1 MLFVFARA
9 ADERGPPLAVLRTT
23 AGTWPLEFELDDR
36 NAMMPG
42 RKLSD
47 FTRVILEARI
57 SRSGN
62 ALAQPGD
69 LRAVSAVL
77 DPRAAR
83 SHSN

>member
-1 MLFVFARA
+1 
-9 ADERGPPLAVLRTT
+9 VLRMA
-23 AGTWPLEFELDDR
+23 AGTWPLRFVLDDS
-36 NAMMPG
+36 NAMMPD

-57 SRSGN
+57 SASGN

-77 DPRAAR
+77 NPRVASDQRLTIAEMVGARAAQGG
-83 SHSN
+83 

>member
-1 MLFVFARA
+1 MVA
-9 ADERGPPLAVLRTT
+9 
-23 AGTWPLEFELDDR
+23 
-36 NAMMPG
+36 G

-77 DPRAAR
+77 NPRAAPPQQLTIAEEVIAPPVAKGG
-83 SHSN
+83 